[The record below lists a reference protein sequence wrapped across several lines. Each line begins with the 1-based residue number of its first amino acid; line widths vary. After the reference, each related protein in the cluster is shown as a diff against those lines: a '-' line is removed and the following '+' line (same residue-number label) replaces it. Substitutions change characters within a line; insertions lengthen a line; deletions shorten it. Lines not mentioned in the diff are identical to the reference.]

1 MPEPQIVLRTSRT
14 MYALFGGIL
23 GLVFLFAIYVSVTK
37 EPAFWLATALSGI
50 VLASFLTWMATTTLA
65 LTSDCVHYR
74 SLFVKR
80 DVPLAE
86 VVSAKF
92 RAGFSG
98 SKPFQRLVLTVREQR
113 DRRDVTI
120 NAGLFDPAD
129 IRRFMDALN
138 ARLR

>member
-1 MPEPQIVLRTSRT
+1 MLRTSRT
-14 MYALFGGIL
+14 MYALFGGVS
-23 GLVFLFAIYVSVTK
+23 GLVFVFAIFVSVTK
-37 EPAFWLATALSGI
+37 DPAFWLPTTLCGV
-50 VLASFLTWMATTTLA
+50 VLASFLTWMATTTLTLA
-65 LTSDCVHYR
+65 SDCVHYR

-80 DVPLAE
+80 DVPLAD

-92 RAGFSG
+92 RAGFSS

-113 DRRDVTI
+113 GRRDVTI